1 MASILKSLRL
11 AADPSRLRLLLLLE
25 QEELSV
31 AELQEIL
38 AQGQSRI
45 STHLAQLKQAG
56 LVDDRRAG
64 KNAFYRLNAPAELMG
79 LLRKAAR
86 EIPEADEDRQ
96 ALRLA
101 LRQRQDKM
109 RRYFDELAGKFGRQY
124 VPGRSWKGI
133 AEALLKLMPPMVIAD
148 LGAGEGTLSQLMA
161 QRARKVIAI
170 DNSEKMVEFG
180 AELARKHGI
189 GNLEYRLGD
198 LEDVPI
204 RSRTVDLAFL
214 SQALHHARAS
224 GAGHCG
230 GVADSEAGRANRHP
244 GFGPAPL
251 REGAGDVRRPVAGI
265 HGAGDRAVFESR
277 ALQERGDGR
286 GVPGAGGAAFRD
298 GAGGGGEVGGAFKQP
313 SRQAFSQA
321 VLGNPI
327 IGVGPPSPQK
337 RFLC

>member
-1 MASILKSLRL
+1 MLKSLRL
-11 AADPSRLRLLLLLE
+11 AADPGRLRLLLLLE

-56 LVDDRRAG
+56 LVTGRRAG
-64 KNAFYRLNAPAELMG
+64 KNAFYRLKASADLMG
-79 LLRKAAR
+79 LLHKAAR
-86 EIPEADEDRQ
+86 EIPEAGEDRQ

-101 LRQRQDKM
+101 MRQRQDKM

-170 DNSEKMVEFG
+170 DNSPKMVEFG
-180 AELARKHGI
+180 AGLARKHGI
-189 GNLEYRLGD
+189 ANLEYRLGD

-204 RSRTVDLAFL
+204 RTRAMDLAFL
-214 SQALHHARAS
+214 SQALHHAA
-224 GAGHCG
+224 
-230 GVADSEAGRANRHP
+230 HP
-244 GFGPAPL
+244 Q
-251 REGAGDVRRPVAGI
+251 
-265 HGAGDRAVFESR
+265 R
-277 ALQERGDGR
+277 ALAEAWRILKPGGRIAILDLGRHQFDQAREMYADRWLGFTELEIERYLKSAR
-286 GVPGAGGAAFRD
+286 FKNVETAVVFREPE
-298 GAGGGGEVGGAFKQP
+298 APHFET
-313 SRQAFSQA
+313 
-321 VLGNPI
+321 VLG
-327 IGVGPPSPQK
+327 VGQK
-337 RFLC
+337 